1 MTRLLALASL
11 ALLAACGADGPP
23 VPPSQAAAQAQA
35 SGVSISGQAQI
46 GIVGGNG

>member
-1 MTRLLALASL
+1 MMRFFALASL

-23 VPPSQAAAQAQA
+23 VPPSQAAAEAQA
-35 SGVSISGQAQI
+35 NGVSISGQAQI